1 MSSKGCCRMHAS
13 YTRDI
18 ISFYHGKRQE
28 SQVVIPRVYCES
40 CGTTHALIPVHLI
53 PYGSYSIRFILAVIY
68 VYSKKKY
75 SVEKLCEHYSISI
88 STLYTWL
95 KLFHEHFNSWF
106 SIMEQTISVSSCA
119 ILKIYSLENFPSR
132 FFKRFNFSFLQ
143 LRKTSLANLSP
154 PDWFFILPI
163 HTIAKCTH
171 HLSWSMLKVWTKG
184 GLAMSKKKISPAEM
198 AHFRFALIAPVIFHT
213 LPRMAKPE
221 GLI

>member
-1 MSSKGCCRMHAS
+1 MHAS

-154 PDWFFILPI
+154 PD
-163 HTIAKCTH
+163 
-171 HLSWSMLKVWTKG
+171 
-184 GLAMSKKKISPAEM
+184 
-198 AHFRFALIAPVIFHT
+198 
-213 LPRMAKPE
+213 
-221 GLI
+221 